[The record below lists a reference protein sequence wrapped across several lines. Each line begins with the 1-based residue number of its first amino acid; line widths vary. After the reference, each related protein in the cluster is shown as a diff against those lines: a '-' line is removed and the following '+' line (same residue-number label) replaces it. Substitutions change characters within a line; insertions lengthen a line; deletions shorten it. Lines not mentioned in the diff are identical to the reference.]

1 MKRSSDAYEWEIQGD
16 CSNGVNSTTYFNSET
31 SSLCFALLSAII
43 RFQPKKI
50 FTLSWAFSRWL
61 EKLKS
66 CWKKIAFD
74 SLSEKTFRFFFLS
87 STLGE
92 IEKHNLSTLHVKFP
106 LNSFLMIKT
115 KNSRLFSY
123 PAERTPLIRLYFV
136 VVVVAQQRWKVKTRE
151 KSRKRENIFDR
162 EHFLLLLRSR
172 RWFSSLPEWTYESW
186 ARWNHSMRKVD
197 KVSSSATW
205 YCTTSSAEREK
216 SSQHRQHQDDVEI
229 NFRKKKRWK
238 SKIHLS
244 TQFKNL
250 HTQEV

>member
-74 SLSEKTFRFFFLS
+74 SLSEKIFRFFFLS

-115 KNSRLFSY
+115 KKTFDSF
-123 PAERTPLIRLYFV
+123 PTPLSAL
-136 VVVVAQQRWKVKTRE
+136 RW
-151 KSRKRENIFDR
+151 FDYIS
-162 EHFLLLLRSR
+162 LLLLLLNNDEKLRPERRAGNEKIYLIESIFFFCFGLEDDFRLFPNELSR
-172 RWFSSLPEWTYESW
+172 VEFGGITQWEKWIKSLR
-186 ARWNHSMRKVD
+186 ARLDIARHHQQRERKAHNID
-197 KVSSSATW
+197 NIKTM
-205 YCTTSSAEREK
+205 
-216 SSQHRQHQDDVEI
+216 
-229 NFRKKKRWK
+229 WK
-238 SKIHLS
+238 
-244 TQFKNL
+244 
-250 HTQEV
+250 